1 MNRQRFSVERM
12 CRALK
17 VSRSGYYDWVDR
29 KPSERTTETVQM
41 RTMVKAEYLKSKGRY
56 GSPKI
61 AKALRARG
69 VQVSR
74 PRVARL
80 MSSEGIKSIIRRK
93 YRVST
98 TQSDHDEPVSA
109 NHLSR
114 EFTAAAPGAAWVSDI
129 TYVRTC
135 QGWLYLTVIL
145 DLFDRKVVGWS
156 LSSDLSCRH
165 TVMAAWRMAIG
176 NRPLSGKLLFHSDRG
191 VQYACQEFRGE
202 IKDRPVTQSMSRKGN
217 CWDNAVAESF
227 FKILK
232 SEMVYHHSF
241 KDHAHAKREIFEFI
255 EIWYNRHRLHSHLGY
270 VTPEEFGKRYLLD
283 VA

>member
-12 CRALK
+12 CRAFK
-17 VSRSGYYDWVDR
+17 VSRSGYYDWLGR
-29 KPSERTTETVQM
+29 RPSKRAVENLNLK
-41 RTMVKAEYLKSKGRY
+41 TMIKAEYHRSRRRY

-61 AKALRARG
+61 TEELRARG
-69 VQVSR
+69 VAVSR
-74 PRVARL
+74 PRVGRL
-80 MSSEGIKSIIRRK
+80 MRSEGIRSIVRLK
-93 YRVST
+93 YRVT
-98 TQSDHDEPVSA
+98 TTDSDHDCPISP

-114 EFTAAAPGAAWVSDI
+114 NFRSTAPGLAWVSDI

-156 LSSDLSCRH
+156 LSRDLTCTN
-165 TVMAAWRMAIG
+165 TVMAAWKMAKG
-176 NRPLSGKLLFHSDRG
+176 NRPLSGNLLFHSDRG
-191 VQYACQEFRGE
+191 VQYACKEFRKA
-202 IKDRPVTQSMSRKGN
+202 IKGRQVTQSMSRKGN

-232 SEMVYHHSF
+232 SEMVYHQTF
-241 KDHAHAKREIFEFI
+241 NDLAHAKREIFEFI
-255 EIWYNRHRLHSHLGY
+255 EIWYNRHRLHSYLGY
-270 VTPEEFGKRYLLD
+270 MTPEEFGEKYLLN